1 MLQLHSHRPPILHRD
16 LKSPNLLVDKHWR
29 CKIADFNLSR
39 VMETTSVMSSITAN
53 NPRWLAPEVIT
64 RQEYSKAADIFS
76 FGIILWELLVWRL
89 PWEELGPFQVGANP
103 AITSV
108 CHLSMLAVSA
118 GQERLTSASPEIW
131 ISYSGNQCH
140 RGSCSIFNHIQ
151 CSYEVLLL
159 CDTMHRCI
167 LTSYTADASGG

>member
-1 MLQLHSHRPPILHRD
+1 MVVQGMLQLHSHRPPILHRD

-39 VMETTSVMSSITAN
+39 VMETTAVMSSITAN

-89 PWEELGPFQVGANP
+89 PWEELGPFQVGAFP
-103 AITSV
+103 AFEK
-108 CHLSMLAVSA
+108 LSLIFHCMSSA
-118 GQERLTSASPEIW
+118 PTT
-131 ISYSGNQCH
+131 
-140 RGSCSIFNHIQ
+140 RGSPVDAGIYSANHCPRGPWSSFNHCQ
-151 CSYEVLLL
+151 QSC
-159 CDTMHRCI
+159 
-167 LTSYTADASGG
+167 